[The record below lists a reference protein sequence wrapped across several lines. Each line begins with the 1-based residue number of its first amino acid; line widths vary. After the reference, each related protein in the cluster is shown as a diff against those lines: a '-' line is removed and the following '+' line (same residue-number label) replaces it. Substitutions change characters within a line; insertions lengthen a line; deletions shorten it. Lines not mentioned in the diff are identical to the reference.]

1 MWHAYLYYASWIFH
15 QVNQERAKA
24 DKCAPGMRRE
34 KPKEL
39 RVVRGVAMVGR
50 SDEHLGQV
58 EKEIK
63 ID

>member
-1 MWHAYLYYASWIFH
+1 MHHASWILH

-24 DKCAPGMRRE
+24 DKCAPGMRRK

-50 SDEHLGQV
+50 SEGHSGQV
-58 EKEIK
+58 EKEIQ
-63 ID
+63 IDKRG